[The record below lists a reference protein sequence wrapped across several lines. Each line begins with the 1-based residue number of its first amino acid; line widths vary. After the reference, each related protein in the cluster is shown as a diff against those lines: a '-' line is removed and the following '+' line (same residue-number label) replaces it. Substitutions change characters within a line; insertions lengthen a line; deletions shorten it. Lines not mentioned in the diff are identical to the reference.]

1 MKAKLSLIG
10 SGIAVI
16 CLIGILIYST
26 QKTKEADKLRSAT
39 QALIKA
45 KQGTGAGQPSTVG
58 PDEQFKHY
66 MTFERDMRRFLRDQ
80 EDMTLD
86 ERKLLASDL
95 SHRIDEREKN
105 KHLNA
110 GEGLKLKIALIH
122 ATEPDEDKQALQVAE
137 LIARYRARAERQQA
151 AFLAAQQRD
160 PRFQAYKTREA
171 QIVAEVQAM
180 RSFPD
185 DMSRSEYLR
194 QRLLEARAAIYYAP
208 QTGQQ
213 QSTDPATPPS
223 P

>member
-151 AFLAAQQRD
+151 AFLDAQQRD